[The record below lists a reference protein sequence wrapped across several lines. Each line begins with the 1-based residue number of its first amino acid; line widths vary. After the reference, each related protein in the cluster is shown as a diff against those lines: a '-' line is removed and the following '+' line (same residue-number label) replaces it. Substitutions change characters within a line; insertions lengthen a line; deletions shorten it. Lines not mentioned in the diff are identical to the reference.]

1 MRIALRIAGVLAQ
14 SNPYGIM
21 KGNYKEKR
29 FDVLARSNPYG
40 IITGNYKEKRFD
52 VLARE
57 ENQHAGNAKIY
68 PWYSGPR
75 RRQEQP
81 DGTEQGLNGISEPQ
95 ILRQNL

>member
-1 MRIALRIAGVLAQ
+1 M
-14 SNPYGIM
+14 
-21 KGNYKEKR
+21 
-29 FDVLARSNPYG
+29 LARSNPYG
-40 IITGNYKEKRFD
+40 IITGNYKENRYD

-57 ENQHAGNAKIY
+57 EDKNAGNAKIH
-68 PWYSGPR
+68 PWYGGSG

>member
-1 MRIALRIAGVLAQ
+1 MTALRIAGVLAR

-21 KGNYKEKR
+21 KGNDGK
-29 FDVLARSNPYG
+29 N
-40 IITGNYKEKRFD
+40 RFD

-68 PWYSGPR
+68 PWYSGPC

-81 DGTEQGLNGISEPQ
+81 DGAEQGLNGISEPQ

>member
-1 MRIALRIAGVLAQ
+1 MRIALRIAGVLAR

-21 KGNYKEKR
+21 KGNDETNSY
-29 FDVLARSNPYG
+29 
-40 IITGNYKEKRFD
+40 D

-57 ENQHAGNAKIY
+57 EDQHAGNAEIY
-68 PWYSGPR
+68 PWHSGPR
-75 RRQEQP
+75 RWQEQP